1 MPKIK
6 RLDTVLGQVLPCQS
20 DPISIVFITRGII
33 FIFGNCI
40 TDEHHVAKEIFP
52 IQFRLSISS
61 IYLPSTMTV
70 YYFRHILLCLYTHE
84 L

>member
-33 FIFGNCI
+33 FIFGNCRY
-40 TDEHHVAKEIFP
+40 VQSF
-52 IQFRLSISS
+52 L
-61 IYLPSTMTV
+61 IYE
-70 YYFRHILLCLYTHE
+70 RKHAGKIREGLLQVLG
-84 L
+84 

>member
-1 MPKIK
+1 MSKIK

-40 TDEHHVAKEIFP
+40 TVCIIKASAFAHE
-52 IQFRLSISS
+52 SW
-61 IYLPSTMTV
+61 TMNHLMSYV
-70 YYFRHILLCLYTHE
+70 HIVLWAVRSKYQ
-84 L
+84 